1 MHAAQQSQCNYPEGS
16 SNTALTY
23 KRKLVCHNSRRGIA
37 SGTKEQVSSYHKGTD
52 AHNNNMP
59 TPIIVIFG
67 RPGAGKSTVANA
79 AIAQAKAAGIGN
91 TLALDLDVC
100 VPQWMRDNFAKGIY
114 PTLQQRKEFALSA
127 CDYVD
132 SKLSSDSSSAN
143 NAVESHDIES
153 SADISAAIISFSFV
167 NTDLRDV
174 FRERFPNA
182 RWALMDV
189 TDEVAK
195 ARIDAREGHFYKGAP
210 PAGEKT
216 GNLER
221 KPDEVADVGV
231 VADNSSNDKQDKE
244 DIDNS
249 EWNFA
254 PVTFS
259 HTILNGN
266 DDVEVNAKKVVGL
279 MTPASC
285 G

>member
-1 MHAAQQSQCNYPEGS
+1 M
-16 SNTALTY
+16 
-23 KRKLVCHNSRRGIA
+23 
-37 SGTKEQVSSYHKGTD
+37 
-52 AHNNNMP
+52 
-59 TPIIVIFG
+59 
-67 RPGAGKSTVANA
+67 VANA
-79 AIAQAKAAGIGN
+79 VIAQAKASGIGN

-127 CDYVD
+127 CNYVD
-132 SKLSSDSSSAN
+132 SKLSSDSTR
-143 NAVESHDIES
+143 S
-153 SADISAAIISFSFV
+153 SADDDVKNHDNERSADVSAAIISFSFV

-174 FRERFPNA
+174 FRERFPDA

-195 ARIDAREGHFYKGAP
+195 ERIDAREDHFYKGAP

-216 GNLER
+216 GVLEE
-221 KPDEVADVGV
+221 KSEDV
-231 VADNSSNDKQDKE
+231 
-244 DIDNS
+244 DNS

-266 DDVEVNAKKVVGL
+266 EDVEVNAKKVVGL
-279 MTPASC
+279 MNSALCS
-285 G
+285 

>member
-1 MHAAQQSQCNYPEGS
+1 
-16 SNTALTY
+16 
-23 KRKLVCHNSRRGIA
+23 
-37 SGTKEQVSSYHKGTD
+37 
-52 AHNNNMP
+52 MP

-79 AIAQAKAAGIGN
+79 AIAQAKASGIGN

-127 CDYVD
+127 CNYVD
-132 SKLSSDSSSAN
+132 SKLSSDSTLSSADDDVKN
-143 NAVESHDIES
+143 HDIER
-153 SADISAAIISFSFV
+153 SADVSAAIISFSFV

-174 FRERFPNA
+174 FRERFPDA

-195 ARIDAREGHFYKGAP
+195 GRIDAREDHFYKGAP
-210 PAGEKT
+210 PAGEQT
-216 GNLER
+216 GVLEE
-221 KPDEVADVGV
+221 KSEDV
-231 VADNSSNDKQDKE
+231 
-244 DIDNS
+244 DNS

-266 DDVEVNAKKVVGL
+266 EDVEVNAKKVVGL
-279 MTPASC
+279 MNSALCS
-285 G
+285 

>member
-1 MHAAQQSQCNYPEGS
+1 
-16 SNTALTY
+16 
-23 KRKLVCHNSRRGIA
+23 
-37 SGTKEQVSSYHKGTD
+37 
-52 AHNNNMP
+52 MP

-79 AIAQAKAAGIGN
+79 AIAQAKASGIGN

-132 SKLSSDSSSAN
+132 SKLSSDATSAADDVKN
-143 NAVESHDIES
+143 HDIER
-153 SADISAAIISFSFV
+153 SADVSAAIISFSFV

-174 FRERFPNA
+174 FRERFPDA

-195 ARIDAREGHFYKGAP
+195 ERIDAREDHFYKGAP

-216 GNLER
+216 GVLEE
-221 KPDEVADVGV
+221 KSDEVADVGV
-231 VADNSSNDKQDKE
+231 VADNSSNDKHDEE
-244 DIDNS
+244 DVDNS

-266 DDVEVNAKKVVGL
+266 EDVEVNAKKVVGL
-279 MTPASC
+279 MNSALCS
-285 G
+285 

>member
-1 MHAAQQSQCNYPEGS
+1 M
-16 SNTALTY
+16 TTLTP
-23 KRKLVCHNSRRGIA
+23 
-37 SGTKEQVSSYHKGTD
+37 T
-52 AHNNNMP
+52 P

-67 RPGAGKSTVANA
+67 KAGAGKSTVADA
-79 AIAQAKAAGIGN
+79 AIAQAKAAGIDN
-91 TLALDLDVC
+91 ALALDLDVC

-132 SKLSSDSSSAN
+132 SKLSSDSTSAN
-143 NAVESHDIES
+143 DDGIKSDDIES
-153 SADISAAIISFSFV
+153 SADVSAAIVSFSFV
-167 NTDLRDV
+167 NIDLRDV
-174 FRERFPNA
+174 FRDRFPHA

-195 ARIDAREGHFYKGAP
+195 ERIDAREGHFYKGAP

-216 GNLER
+216 SDLEENA
-221 KPDEVADVGV
+221 DEMADVGV
-231 VADNSSNDKQDKE
+231 VADYSSNDKQDE
-244 DIDNS
+244 VGVDNS

-266 DDVEVNAKKVVGL
+266 EDVEVNAKKVVGL
-279 MTPASC
+279 VTSALRS
-285 G
+285 

>member
-1 MHAAQQSQCNYPEGS
+1 MP
-16 SNTALTY
+16 
-23 KRKLVCHNSRRGIA
+23 
-37 SGTKEQVSSYHKGTD
+37 SYHKGTD
-52 AHNNNMP
+52 THNNMPTPTP

-67 RPGAGKSTVANA
+67 RPGAGKSTLSDA
-79 AIAQAKAAGIGN
+79 AIARAKAAGIGN

-132 SKLSSDSSSAN
+132 SKLSSDSSSPNDDAKG
-143 NAVESHDIES
+143 HDIES
-153 SADISAAIISFSFV
+153 SVNVSAAIISFSFV

-174 FRERFPNA
+174 FRERFPHA
-182 RWALMDV
+182 LWALMDV

-195 ARIDAREGHFYKGAP
+195 ERIDAREGHFYKGAP

-216 GNLER
+216 GGSEE
-221 KPDEVADVGV
+221 KPKEVADIGV
-231 VADNSSNDKQDKE
+231 VADNSSNGKQDE
-244 DIDNS
+244 VDVDNS

-266 DDVEVNAKKVVGL
+266 EGVEVNAKKVVGL
-279 MTPASC
+279 MTSALCS
-285 G
+285 